1 MSLKAPSRSG
11 RKSIAVDV
19 REEGIRAD
27 RLERFAGGG
36 TGFPLFSLPCAWGRR
51 KWNLP
56 INLSLRQVLA
66 LGLLALVSFFGN
78 PALAQQDAIAPPG
91 GGQPAAD
98 TSAIRLGMSADFSA
112 SARALS
118 IELYR
123 GAMAYLIPL
132 NKAGGVHGRQ
142 VEITAYDDKYQP
154 DLAIQNTLRLMKDD
168 VFALFSYVGTPTMIR
183 TLPLLR
189 MRNLEHF
196 LLFFPFTGA
205 DANRIPPYDK
215 FTFNLRASYDQETK
229 GLVDHFVAHHRKRIA
244 VFYQADAYGRAG
256 WAGVRKALA
265 SHGLEI
271 AGEATYRRGS
281 PYDQS
286 YDPQVAI
293 MERLKPDAVICVG
306 TSPACAG
313 FVRDMRDR
321 GVDCPVATISFVGSD
336 AMLRLLA
343 DGEQKS
349 GKDYTS
355 RLVGSQVVP
364 SYQDTSLPIVRE
376 YREAMDRYRDAIM
389 PPESLMYPNG
399 KTPETEYAPLPYSF
413 VSLEGY
419 LNAKLFVA
427 ILERMGANAQR
438 SDLTQAAMTM
448 GDIDLG
454 LGQKLSFGGATDR
467 RQASDQVYYTVVQGG
482 QFVPL
487 QDGEWEAWLKR

>member
-1 MSLKAPSRSG
+1 
-11 RKSIAVDV
+11 
-19 REEGIRAD
+19 
-27 RLERFAGGG
+27 
-36 TGFPLFSLPCAWGRR
+36 
-51 KWNLP
+51 
-56 INLSLRQVLA
+56 LRQILA
-66 LGLLALVSFFGN
+66 LSFLALVAFFGN
-78 PALAQQDAIAPPG
+78 PALAQQGAVAPPG
-91 GGQPAAD
+91 GGQPGVGQ
-98 TSAIRLGMSADFSA
+98 SEIRLGMSADFSA

-132 NKAGGVHGRQ
+132 NRAGGVNGRR

-189 MRNLEHF
+189 MRQAEHF

-215 FTFNLRASYDQETK
+215 FTFNLRASYDQETT
-229 GLVDHFVAHHRKRIA
+229 GLVDHFIALHRTRIA

-265 SHGLEI
+265 KHGLEI

-281 PYDQS
+281 PFDQS

-293 MERLKPDAVICVG
+293 MERLQPEAIICVG

-321 GVDCPVATISFVGSD
+321 GVNCPVATISFVGADIMLKLLSD
-336 AMLRLLA
+336 AERN
-343 DGEQKS
+343 S
-349 GKDYTS
+349 NKDYTS
-355 RLVGSQVVP
+355 RLVSSQVVP
-364 SYQDTSLPIVRE
+364 SYQEDSLPAVHE
-376 YREAMDRYRDAIM
+376 YREAMDRYREAIM
-389 PPESLMYPNG
+389 PPDSLIYPEG

-413 VSLEGY
+413 VSFEGY
-419 LNAKLFVA
+419 LNAKMFVA
-427 ILERMGANAQR
+427 ILERMGANPRR
-438 SDLTQAAMTM
+438 SDLAQAAMTT
-448 GDIDLG
+448 GDFDLG
-454 LGQKLSFGGATDR
+454 LRQPLSFGGPTDR
-467 RQASDQVYYTVVQGG
+467 RQALDEVYYAVVRGG
-482 QFVPL
+482 QLVPL
-487 QDGEWEAWLKR
+487 HDGEWEAWVKR